1 MPTPSGEARED
12 EIVEL
17 VTSALAARGG
27 VVELLDRP
35 DRNPER
41 SDGLTVDLE
50 LLIDDVK
57 WAIDVIALRWGSG
70 LEGAVRKIKV
80 TLELKVA
87 NRIDPDQTLILYCHA
102 SRDAKVISSL
112 VALASTAV
120 ETSTDQWRGD
130 EAALLRERVDGL
142 GAVEVCPW
150 LSSTAD
156 LAEEVSSSTGL
167 AVRKKLEG
175 QFDRARSLGYRA
187 ALVMDQRGAEDL
199 TFGANFLPSPST
211 ILSVVEEIEREAA
224 AAFDGLLL
232 IDAQN
237 DLQLL
242 RW

>member
-1 MPTPSGEARED
+1 MPTSSGESRED

-17 VTSALAARGG
+17 VMSALAARGG

-35 DRNPER
+35 DRNRER

-50 LLIDDVK
+50 LLIDEVR
-57 WAIDVIALRWGSG
+57 WAIDVMSLRWGSE
-70 LEGAVRKIKV
+70 LEGPVRKVKA
-80 TLELKVA
+80 TLELEVA
-87 NRIDPDQTLILYCHA
+87 KRIDADQTLILYCHA

-112 VALASTAV
+112 VALASSAV
-120 ETSTDQWRGD
+120 EASTDQWRGD
-130 EAALLRERVDGL
+130 EAALLRARAEGL

-156 LAEEVSSSTGL
+156 LAEEVSSTSGF

-175 QFDRARSLGYRA
+175 QFGRARDLGYRA

-211 ILSVVEEIEREAA
+211 ILSVVEEIERQAA
-224 AAFDGLLL
+224 VAFDGLLL
-232 IDAQN
+232 IDPQN